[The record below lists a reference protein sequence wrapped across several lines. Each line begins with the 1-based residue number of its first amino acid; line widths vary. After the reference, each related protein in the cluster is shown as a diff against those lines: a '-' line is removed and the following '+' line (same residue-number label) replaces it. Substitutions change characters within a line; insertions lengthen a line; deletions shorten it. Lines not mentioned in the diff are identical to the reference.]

1 MQPTSPT
8 AIRTLLDRYGLGPKK
23 GLGQHFLWQTGIVER
38 IADAAELEREDVLV
52 EIGPGLGILTA
63 ACARRAGLVI
73 AVEIDE
79 SLFPLLGE
87 VLQDYHNVRLVA
99 GDARTVDF
107 REIVAQHAPREKRTC
122 KVIGNLPYYLTSPLL
137 LRLLEGEF
145 RAELLVFMVQKEVAE
160 RIVARPGGKEYGS
173 LSVVVRYYAEPEL
186 LFTVKPQAFLP
197 PPEVSSAVV
206 RLRCRRRPPVEAAD
220 EGLFFQV
227 VRAAFRYRRKTI
239 RNALQEA
246 ALLEP
251 VDVSAVFAEAG
262 IAPVRRGET
271 LDLHE
276 FAGLANAI
284 LRARERKI
292 GHALRQSN

>member
-1 MQPTSPT
+1 MEPTSPT
-8 AIRTLLDRYGLGPKK
+8 AIRKLLERYGLGPKK

-38 IADAAELEREDVLV
+38 IAEAAGLDGDDVVV

-87 VLQDYHNVRLVA
+87 VLQEYQNVRLVA

-107 REIVAQHAPREKRTC
+107 REIVARYAPRLERPC
-122 KVIGNLPYYLTSPLL
+122 KVVGNLPYYLTSPLL
-137 LRLLEGEF
+137 VRLLKGEF
-145 RAELLVFMVQKEVAE
+145 RAELLVFMVQREVAE

-173 LSVVVRYYAEPEL
+173 LTVVAHYHAEPEL
-186 LFTVKPQAFLP
+186 LFNVKPQAFVP

-206 RLRCRRRPPVEAAD
+206 RLRLRSHPPVEVAD
-220 EGLFFQV
+220 EDLFFQV
-227 VRAAFRYRRKTI
+227 VRAAFTYRRKTV
-239 RNALQEA
+239 RNALQQA

-251 VDVSAVFAEAG
+251 GSADAVFAG
-262 IAPVRRGET
+262 SGVAPERRGET

-276 FAGLANAI
+276 FAALANSI
-284 LRARERKI
+284 IRVRERKI
-292 GHALRQSN
+292 DYALRQSN

>member
-8 AIRTLLDRYGLGPKK
+8 AIRILLDRYGLGPKK
-23 GLGQHFLWQTGIVER
+23 GLGQHFLWQAGIAEK
-38 IADAAELEREDVLV
+38 IAAAAELDGEDVLV

-107 REIVAQHAPREKRTC
+107 REIVARYAPWVKRPC

-160 RIVARPGGKEYGS
+160 RIVAGPGGKEYGS
-173 LSVVVRYYAEPEL
+173 LSVVAQYYSEPEF

-197 PPEVSSAVV
+197 PPEVTSAVV
-206 RLRCRRRPPVEAAD
+206 RLRCRKSPPVEVAD
-220 EGLFFQV
+220 EGFFFQV
-227 VRAAFRYRRKTI
+227 VRAAFCYRRKTI

-251 VDVSAVFAEAG
+251 VDASAIFAESG
-262 IAPVRRGET
+262 IAPERRGET